1 MFQEIFLFDLKAN
14 LKRPIT
20 WIFFAIF
27 FVLSALIT
35 AAAGGLIG
43 SAQGESNTYFNS
55 SLALA
60 QIINSI
66 VNNSLIGTIILVAI
80 IAPAV
85 QKDFQYNS
93 HSIYFTKPISKFGYM
108 MGRFLSAFVTAL
120 VVLSACVLAFLI
132 MCNLPLYDAGKF
144 GNYGVWNYLQG
155 FVYLVIPN
163 TLFVGALFFAIVTYT
178 RNMLSG
184 YIASIVLMVLLGVA
198 GTLTKDVD
206 NSLIPSLLDP
216 YGNTALGELTKYW
229 TAQEQNTTAI
239 PFNSYLLYNRLL
251 WMAISGF
258 LFFITYKRFSF
269 QQISSSFKWFK
280 KKQISESTIASTTRL
295 ERLPSVSSIFD
306 NGLSWQLFFSLSKL
320 EFKNLIKSSFFII
333 MSIIALISIYFSY
346 DSGNDF
352 YGTGT
357 LPVSYSMIG
366 SISQFANLM
375 GLIMIVFYAGVL
387 VWRERDAKME
397 EIISATPIKSW
408 VLLLSKITSLTM
420 MYVALIFICM
430 LFCILIQ
437 LFSGF
442 TDIQPMVYIK
452 SLFGYG
458 TVGILVI
465 ISLCVALQVLVNNRY
480 LGYFLCILVLMIY
493 PLVLRTMDIQ
503 NGLISF
509 NSSGPNFIYSD
520 MNGYGHR
527 LFPFT
532 IHKLYWFGFISIL
545 LITANLLWQRGKEQN
560 FKSRLIFAKNTITKK
575 HLFGYIA
582 GIACMVGFGS
592 FIHYNT
598 RLLNKFETPDQQDEQ
613 LANYEKRNKKY
624 NTIPKL
630 KITDVNVKLNLFP
643 ETRSLDINASFWL
656 KNKGTQPVNQ
666 LLLGYQKWFS
676 DFEFNFTNNAIT
688 LLINDTISSD
698 KLIQFS
704 KPILPNDSVQF
715 NFSYKASPKGFKQG
729 DAQTEIVFNG
739 SFLSSMQLF
748 PSIGYNEESELDD
761 NVKRKKY
768 GLPEKER
775 MHPVTDT
782 IYLKENCLTPEADWV
797 NYECIISTSADQ
809 TAISPGYLAKKWTEN
824 NRNYFHY
831 KMDKK
836 INYFFSYQSAEYLI
850 NKDKWNDVNLEIYY
864 DKHHPYNIEGMNKAM
879 KKSLDYF
886 SKNFGSYQ
894 FKQLRIQEFPRY
906 QSFAQ
911 SFANTIPFS
920 EAIGFISAPDFR
932 EPDAIDYNYF
942 VTAHEIAHQWWAHQV
957 IGANVKGAFLMS
969 ESFAEYSALRV
980 MEKEYGKQAMRK
992 FLKYELDQYLTGRAF
1007 DKRNEDVLR
1016 DCQGQQH
1023 IHYQKGAVIIYGI
1036 SDLIGEQAMNN
1047 LLKSYVDKVAFQ
1059 EPPYTTSY
1067 EFIAMLKAATPD
1079 SLHYAIVDGFEKIT
1093 LYENRCKDVSYTKL
1107 PNGKYKV
1114 TVVVEAMKL
1123 YANAKGKKTQA
1134 TINDYIDIAVFAKGK
1149 SDKEPIELFNVKHKL
1164 KSGFNTFEVIVD
1176 KEPYSAGIDPYIKL
1190 IDRNSDDNVR
1200 KVSDKAPLKKIDIN
1214 DDAGAMSIIL

>member
-1 MFQEIFLFDLKAN
+1 
-14 LKRPIT
+14 
-20 WIFFAIF
+20 
-27 FVLSALIT
+27 
-35 AAAGGLIG
+35 
-43 SAQGESNTYFNS
+43 
-55 SLALA
+55 
-60 QIINSI
+60 
-66 VNNSLIGTIILVAI
+66 
-80 IAPAV
+80 
-85 QKDFQYNS
+85 
-93 HSIYFTKPISKFGYM
+93 
-108 MGRFLSAFVTAL
+108 
-120 VVLSACVLAFLI
+120 
-132 MCNLPLYDAGKF
+132 
-144 GNYGVWNYLQG
+144 
-155 FVYLVIPN
+155 
-163 TLFVGALFFAIVTYT
+163 
-178 RNMLSG
+178 
-184 YIASIVLMVLLGVA
+184 
-198 GTLTKDVD
+198 
-206 NSLIPSLLDP
+206 
-216 YGNTALGELTKYW
+216 
-229 TAQEQNTTAI
+229 
-239 PFNSYLLYNRLL
+239 
-251 WMAISGF
+251 
-258 LFFITYKRFSF
+258 
-269 QQISSSFKWFK
+269 
-280 KKQISESTIASTTRL
+280 
-295 ERLPSVSSIFD
+295 
-306 NGLSWQLFFSLSKL
+306 
-320 EFKNLIKSSFFII
+320 
-333 MSIIALISIYFSY
+333 
-346 DSGNDF
+346 
-352 YGTGT
+352 
-357 LPVSYSMIG
+357 
-366 SISQFANLM
+366 
-375 GLIMIVFYAGVL
+375 
-387 VWRERDAKME
+387 
-397 EIISATPIKSW
+397 
-408 VLLLSKITSLTM
+408 
-420 MYVALIFICM
+420 M

-458 TVGILVI
+458 IIRIIIT

-480 LGYFLCILVLMIY
+480 LGYFMCIVVLMIY
-493 PLVLRTMDIQ
+493 PIILDTMDIR
-503 NGLISF
+503 NSLLGF
-509 NSSGPNFIYSD
+509 NSTGISLPYSD
-520 MNGYGHR
+520 MNGFGHL
-527 LFPFT
+527 LFPFAL
-532 IHKLYWFGFISIL
+532 HKLYWGGFISIL

-575 HLFGYIA
+575 HLFGYVA
-582 GIACMVGFGS
+582 GLACMISFGG
-592 FIHYNT
+592 FIHYNM
-598 RLLNKFETPDQQDEQ
+598 RVLNKYFTPDQQDEQ

-688 LLINDTISSD
+688 LLINDTISAD

-715 NFSYKASPKGFKQG
+715 NFSYKASPKGFKQD
-729 DAQTEIVFNG
+729 DAQTEMVFNG
-739 SFLSSMQLF
+739 SFLSSMVLF
-748 PSIGYNEESELDD
+748 PSIGYNEGAELDD
-761 NVKRKKY
+761 NIKRKKY
-768 GLPEKER
+768 GLQEKER
-775 MHPVTDT
+775 MHSITDT

-797 NYECIISTSADQ
+797 NYECVISTSANQ

-886 SKNFGSYQ
+886 SKNFGRYQ

-920 EAIGFISAPDFR
+920 EAIGFISAPDFS

-980 MEKEYGKQAMRK
+980 MEKEFGKQAMRK

-1007 DKRNEDVLR
+1007 DKRNEDVLMN
-1016 DCQGQQH
+1016 CQGQQH
-1023 IHYQKGAVIIYGI
+1023 IHYQKGSVIMYGI

-1047 LLKSYVDKVAFQ
+1047 VLKSYVEKVAFQ
-1059 EPPYTTSY
+1059 EPPYTTSH
-1067 EFIAMLKAATPD
+1067 EFISMLKAATPD

-1093 LYENRCKDVSYTKL
+1093 LYENRCKDVVFTKL

-1114 TVVVEAMKL
+1114 TIVVEAMKL
-1123 YANAKGKKTQA
+1123 YANEKGKKTQA
-1134 TINDYIDIAVFAKGK
+1134 PINDYIDIGVFAKGK
-1149 SDKEPIELFNVKHKL
+1149 SNKEPIELYNIKHKL
-1164 KSGFNTFEVIVD
+1164 KSGLNTFEIIVD
-1176 KEPYSAGIDPYIKL
+1176 KEPYSAGIDPYVKL

-1200 KVSDKAPLKKIDIN
+1200 KVTDKAPLKKIDIN
-1214 DDAGAMSIIL
+1214 DDAGGMSIIL